1 MSDIVPQNNDNSNNN
16 SSPMVSLLTKLLGK
30 IMLKK
35 SAFFGLDTHKI
46 TVIISPS
53 MKIYGVYASPER
65 IAKKVSFLRKRKY

>member
-35 SAFFGLDTHKI
+35 STFFGLDTHKI
-46 TVIISPS
+46 L
-53 MKIYGVYASPER
+53 
-65 IAKKVSFLRKRKY
+65 LRKRKY